1 MNNLIKSLFFLI
13 VATTVFA
20 CQNRPKEVLSRKKME
35 NLMYDMYIAEAIID
49 NDYQEFALPEK
60 KEALI
65 DQVLKK
71 HKISEARWDT
81 SLSWYSDN
89 IDLYLQINDSVKAR
103 LQRNK
108 DMLEQANM
116 QLVSRELGDD
126 IKSPDYIPLHFRV
139 GALGCDRGFKFT
151 LDSLQLIDRFLEND
165 TIFFQF
171 KSLGIYPL
179 ETYSLKSV
187 LKIDYSDTTV
197 FEVSE
202 LDENKLYSFPVL
214 KSIDQDTIK
223 SLYGLINLSGKLPL
237 VPIQLYEISLG
248 SKENEKDSL
257 DFIQLADTM
266 MLLEKPERVIE

>member
-1 MNNLIKSLFFLI
+1 MDNLIKFLFFLI
-13 VATTVFA
+13 VIVTVPA
-20 CQNRPKEVLSRKKME
+20 CQNRPNEVLSRKKME

-49 NDYQEFALPEK
+49 NGYQEFAAPEK

-71 HKISEARWDT
+71 HRVSEARWDT

-103 LQRNK
+103 LERNRK
-108 DMLEQANM
+108 TIEQASM
-116 QLVSRELGDD
+116 QLVTREFDD
-126 IKSPDYIPLHFRV
+126 GVKSPDYIPPHFRI
-139 GALGCDRGFKFT
+139 ATLGCDRGFKFT

-171 KSLGIYPL
+171 KSIGIYPL
-179 ETYSLKSV
+179 ETYSLKSR
-187 LKIDYSDTTV
+187 LKINYSDTTV
-197 FEVSE
+197 YEASE

-223 SLYGLINLSGKLPL
+223 SLDGFINLSGKYPL
-237 VPIQLYEISLG
+237 TPIQLYEISLG
-248 SKENEKDSL
+248 SKGSEKDSI
-257 DFIQLADTM
+257 DFTHPVDTM
-266 MLLEKPERVIE
+266 MLLEKPEHLIE